1 MASDKLLPLLR
12 EEDRGDKIIMN
23 IKIKSHYGKWHEVN
37 KEEARKFLKTVFR
50 PWDKEVFKKH
60 FKGVTY
66 EKLRT
71 DN

>member
-1 MASDKLLPLLR
+1 
-12 EEDRGDKIIMN
+12 MN

-50 PWDKEVFKKH
+50 PWDNEVFKKH

-66 EKLRT
+66 EELRT

>member
-1 MASDKLLPLLR
+1 
-12 EEDRGDKIIMN
+12 MN

-66 EKLRT
+66 EELRT

>member
-12 EEDRGDKIIMN
+12 REARGDKIIMN

-66 EKLRT
+66 EELRT
-71 DN
+71 NN